1 MWFAYEKDNWI
12 LKNVSFTIEPGQSV
26 ALVGKT
32 GSGKTT
38 ITNLINKF
46 ISIQKGEILIDGVNI
61 NDINL
66 SDLRRNIG
74 TILQEPFIYAK
85 SIKENIKI
93 I

>member
-38 ITNLINKF
+38 ITNLINK
-46 ISIQKGEILIDGVNI
+46 
-61 NDINL
+61 
-66 SDLRRNIG
+66 
-74 TILQEPFIYAK
+74 
-85 SIKENIKI
+85 
-93 I
+93 